1 MGPLNNVGPKWL
13 RRGDMRLKAR
23 CVDGTYYVKNVQQT
37 TNGNSMLNYASNS
50 LDGVEVTGD
59 EILAASAA

>member
-1 MGPLNNVGPKWL
+1 MGLKWL
-13 RRGDMRLKAR
+13 RRGEMKLKTR

-37 TNGNSMLNYASNS
+37 INGNSMLNYASNS
-50 LDGVEVTGD
+50 LDGVEVIGD